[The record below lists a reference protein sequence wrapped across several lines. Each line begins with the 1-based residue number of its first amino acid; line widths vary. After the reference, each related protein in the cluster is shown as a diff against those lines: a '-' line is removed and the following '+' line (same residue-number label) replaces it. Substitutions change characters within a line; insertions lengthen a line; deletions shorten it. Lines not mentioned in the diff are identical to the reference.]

1 MTPTEPK
8 GTRPNM
14 STTMT
19 PLEQALIAQ
28 ARAAQAR
35 TARYL
40 WQTTAG
46 QTPDD
51 DREEFLMQYGELSAL
66 LSLAHEQASG
76 LTPEAVQQL
85 REIEAAEV
93 KANRATRG

>member
-1 MTPTEPK
+1 
-8 GTRPNM
+8 
-14 STTMT
+14 MT

-51 DREEFLMQYGELSAL
+51 D
-66 LSLAHEQASG
+66 
-76 LTPEAVQQL
+76 
-85 REIEAAEV
+85 AAEV

>member
-1 MTPTEPK
+1 
-8 GTRPNM
+8 M

-19 PLEQALIAQ
+19 QLEQALIAQ

-51 DREEFLMQYGELSAL
+51 DREEFLMQHGALTAL
-66 LSLAHEQASG
+66 LSLAHEKAGG
-76 LTPEAVQQL
+76 LTPEAVEQL
-85 REIEAAEV
+85 CQIEAADAQ
-93 KANRATRG
+93 ANRATRG